1 MVRVSLSMFWG
12 FLKLMTFSCLLT
24 RGLGVL
30 VDTFWI
36 SLFPWQWPCA
46 QTSPDRIQYWE
57 VPDQGRVCNNQIEGK
72 ASGVCW
78 DINVLGE
85 VEAVQQM
92 GKLGDTVGG
101 LGVNKNVECWVLTR
115 MILLLVVKR
124 LWSSGMKDG
133 FARPVDKKYRCG
145 KRRFTFEYLAFKLV
159 ENIQGYTI
167 QYNTI
172 DPVDRLKQFWCII
185 RPPPWPMVRALLMST
200 SVITHPST
208 SATVSRR
215 LERTY

>member
-1 MVRVSLSMFWG
+1 
-12 FLKLMTFSCLLT
+12 MTSFEFPCFHGN
-24 RGLGVL
+24 GLAL
-30 VDTFWI
+30 R
-36 SLFPWQWPCA
+36 QA
-46 QTSPDRIQYWE
+46 QIVYWE

-124 LWSSGMKDG
+124 L
-133 FARPVDKKYRCG
+133 
-145 KRRFTFEYLAFKLV
+145 
-159 ENIQGYTI
+159 
-167 QYNTI
+167 
-172 DPVDRLKQFWCII
+172 
-185 RPPPWPMVRALLMST
+185 
-200 SVITHPST
+200 
-208 SATVSRR
+208 
-215 LERTY
+215 